1 MSLALI
7 AVALA
12 TPGIAG
18 EAQAR
23 KPRIEVRA
31 TYRPTLTPVR
41 VVAVAE
47 LVGGEDTE
55 EFYCAGLEWDWGDGN
70 RSFQESDCDPW
81 EPGMEIDRFF
91 AARHAYHRPGVYQV
105 TITLERAGSRVA
117 VGRAVV
123 RVAGHQ
129 EARLRVW

>member
-1 MSLALI
+1 MMALV

-18 EAQAR
+18 EDQAR
-23 KPRIEVRA
+23 TPTLEVRT

-41 VVAVAE
+41 VLAVAE

-70 RSFQESDCDPW
+70 RSFQESDCDPY
-81 EPGMEIDRFF
+81 ENGVEIDRLFT
-91 AARHAYHRPGVYQV
+91 ARHAYHRPGLYEV
-105 TITLERAGSRVA
+105 TVTLRRAGGRVA
-117 VGRAVV
+117 VARTQV
-123 RVAGHQ
+123 RVDGRRQ
-129 EARLRVW
+129 ARLRIW